1 MTRSMKNILLTL
13 MVFGS
18 FGVFAED
25 RFRTY
30 NNYNKGYKAMAVGVQ
45 LDDYGNAK
53 RNNGYGWSGGSSQ
66 EIANS
71 NAIQQCKKFNPY
83 SKIICVL
90 EYSGK
95 KFVYNESIQNLKNQH
110 DKTQKEQLANTIEEL
125 KNTCKSYGFSSND
138 AIASCVQKEIN
149 LERDR
154 VQAQQIAKQNQ
165 PIIQQAQPN
174 SGPNWDALSNYGRCL
189 GTQGET
195 FSSCSNAWQGY
206 TPPRKTVTKCRY
218 DSFGN
223 VITGTCTTQ

>member
-1 MTRSMKNILLTL
+1 MKHTLALVL

-18 FGVFAED
+18 FGAFAED
-25 RFRTY
+25 RFKTY

-53 RNNGYGWSGGSSQ
+53 RNNSYGWSGGTSQ

-71 NAIQQCKKFNPY
+71 NAMQQCKKFNPY
-83 SKIICVL
+83 PKIICVL
-90 EYSGK
+90 EYSGQK
-95 KFVYNESIQNLKNQH
+95 HVYNKSIQNLKNQH
-110 DKTQKEQLANTIEEL
+110 DKSQEEQLANTIEEL

-154 VQAQQIAKQNQ
+154 IQAQQIAKQNQ
-165 PIIQQAQPN
+165 PITQQVQPSYRN
-174 SGPNWDALSNYGRCL
+174 SGPNWDALGNYGRCL

-206 TPPRKTVTKCRY
+206 TPPKKTVTKCRY
-218 DSFGN
+218 DTFGN